1 MATRIGTFLQ
11 EKREQQGLTV
21 EELARDMPIAASTI
35 GQIERGEIEV
45 PSEPVLRAFAR
56 NLRGVSLAQL
66 NNLLP
71 SGAMPRENVQV
82 NKDDDGITTRV
93 KNFLSNIDVLSIGF
107 VKEGANN
114 QHFLLTKQKEDG
126 GMSEAEATTTENQ
139 EEEQQGLW
147 DKIKDM
153 LPNLVKEAVDEAV
166 TTTGEEEE
174 QEDPQPTGIEER
186 LDALEKSHQQAQELL
201 DEKIKLKEAQIETLT
216 KQLETKDEAVQKLV
230 EDAQVQKE
238 AQEKA
243 EILAKASWF
252 GNLPDNTALGEKLFE
267 VKKALGDEGLEWWLE
282 YMKTAD
288 YTLKMAGVFGEKGSA
303 SVVEK
308 TLDDEVQAIAKE
320 KGISYGKALLQ
331 LPKEKQAKLLDE
343 MRH

>member
-1 MATRIGTFLQ
+1 MPQ
-11 EKREQQGLTV
+11 E
-21 EELARDMPIAASTI
+21 D
-35 GQIERGEIEV
+35 
-45 PSEPVLRAFAR
+45 
-56 NLRGVSLAQL
+56 NGV
-66 NNLLP
+66 
-71 SGAMPRENVQV
+71 
-82 NKDDDGITTRV
+82 TTRV

-126 GMSEAEATTTENQ
+126 GMSEEEATTTTGDDQ
-139 EEEQQGLW
+139 EEQQGLW
-147 DKIKDM
+147 EKLKEM
-153 LPNLVKEAVDEAV
+153 LPSLVKEAVDEAV

-174 QEDPQPTGIEER
+174 QEIETPGLEER
-186 LDALEKSHQQAQELL
+186 MDAIEKAHQQAQELL
-201 DEKIKLKEAQIETLT
+201 DEKIRLKEAQIETLT
-216 KQLETKDEAVQKLV
+216 KQLETKDEKVQKLV
-230 EDAQVQKE
+230 DEAQVQKE

-243 EILAKASWF
+243 VILAKAEWF
-252 GNLPDNTALGEKLFE
+252 GNLPDTVALGEKLFE
-267 VKKALGDEGLEWWLE
+267 IKKALGDEGLKWWLE

-303 SVVEK
+303 TVVEK

-320 KGISYGKALLQ
+320 QDISYGKALLQ